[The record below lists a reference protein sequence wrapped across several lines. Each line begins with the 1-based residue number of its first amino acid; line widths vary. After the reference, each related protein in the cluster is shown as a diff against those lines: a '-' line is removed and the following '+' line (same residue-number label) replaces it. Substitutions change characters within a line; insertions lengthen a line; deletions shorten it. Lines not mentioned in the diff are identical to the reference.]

1 MAHKNSWFSYLY
13 QTWGSSMVTFN
24 FTRGFSSKSS
34 MIHRDFPWN
43 QPSVYCHLS
52 AGGTCRAGSQAH
64 FVATGDRLWQILVL
78 SAASLFVTWSRCFFH
93 MGEIFRKLWL
103 GRKMVCVC
111 ICIYI
116 YIHNYMYCIHIIV
129 QYIMFSSIFLI
140 INSYKYYHHH
150 YQYLR

>member
-1 MAHKNSWFSYLY
+1 MANRNSWFSYLH

-64 FVATGDRLWQILVL
+64 FVATGDRLWQVLVL
-78 SAASLFVTWSRCFFH
+78 SAASLFVTWSRFFST
-93 MGEIFRKLWL
+93 W
-103 GRKMVCVC
+103 GRSSESCDLVGKWCVYMYLH
-111 ICIYI
+111 IYI
-116 YIHNYMYCIHIIV
+116 YIIICIHIIV
-129 QYIMFSSIFLI
+129 YIYTHIIFSSII
-140 INSYKYYHHH
+140 IFNSYKYYHHH
-150 YQYLR
+150 Y

>member
-1 MAHKNSWFSYLY
+1 MANRNSWFSYLH

-64 FVATGDRLWQILVL
+64 FVATGDRLWQVLVL
-78 SAASLFVTWSRCFFH
+78 SAASLFVTWSRFFFH

-103 GRKMVCVC
+103 GRKMVCVYVFTY
-111 ICIYI
+111 IYI
-116 YIHNYMYCIHIIV
+116 YIIICIHIIV
-129 QYIMFSSIFLI
+129 YIYTHIIFSSII
-140 INSYKYYHHH
+140 IFNSYKYYHHH
-150 YQYLR
+150 Y